1 MAPKA
6 FFLTAAWSEGR
17 IMNFMLV
24 LVLAGLVGVLVM
36 VGVVLAVVLLV
47 TSKKGGGKDEPG
59 AET

>member
-1 MAPKA
+1 
-6 FFLTAAWSEGR
+6 
-17 IMNFMLV
+17 MNFMLV